1 MFICCCMHVKLNCK
15 AIYSLLTSDKKFEI
29 QGNIS
34 NKSNRESRQ
43 GNWRTPGGEGEQS
56 HGSPGI
62 AGCLWRAEG
71 WHGDREK
78 SFRGSQERGNVLL
91 ARMNAN
97 VTKKIALKF
106 KKLSLFYISFYRN
119 ILLIKEKMFLLM
131 I

>member
-1 MFICCCMHVKLNCK
+1 MKSKVTSQTK
-15 AIYSLLTSDKKFEI
+15 AI
-29 QGNIS
+29 
-34 NKSNRESRQ
+34 ESRDKEIEELQ
-43 GNWRTPGGEGEQS
+43 EEKESSLTDLQELQAVCEELK
-56 HGSPGI
+56 
-62 AGCLWRAEG
+62 AGMET
-71 WHGDREK
+71 EK
-78 SFRGSQERGNVLL
+78 NLSEEAKKEVRVNVLL

>member
-1 MFICCCMHVKLNCK
+1 MKSKVTSQTK
-15 AIYSLLTSDKKFEI
+15 AI
-29 QGNIS
+29 
-34 NKSNRESRQ
+34 ESRDKEIEELQ
-43 GNWRTPGGEGEQS
+43 EEKESSLTDLQELQAVCEELK
-56 HGSPGI
+56 
-62 AGCLWRAEG
+62 AGMET
-71 WHGDREK
+71 EK
-78 SFRGSQERGNVLL
+78 NLSQEAKKEVRVNVLL